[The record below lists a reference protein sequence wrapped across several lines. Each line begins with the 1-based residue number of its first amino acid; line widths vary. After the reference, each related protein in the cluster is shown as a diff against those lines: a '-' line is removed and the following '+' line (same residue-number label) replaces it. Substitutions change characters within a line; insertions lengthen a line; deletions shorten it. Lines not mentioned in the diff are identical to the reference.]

1 MAIHSKLGFEHR
13 DHHPRLFKRALHLLP
28 CHDLLLRFLPRGVQ
42 ILCAPVITVDHN
54 NWNPPS
60 RTMAQRGF
68 GALLSALDNQFY
80 ATRPPTWVGVLII
93 MTWLLAFV
101 TTFAALRSA
110 WYWYKSSQIYAVPDW
125 VEVGRD
131 EPKDPLQVQLG
142 WMNAQMKASGELAIL
157 NRWGAIWTAGT
168 VMLGAATTLANIWSS

>member
-1 MAIHSKLGFEHR
+1 M
-13 DHHPRLFKRALHLLP
+13 
-28 CHDLLLRFLPRGVQ
+28 
-42 ILCAPVITVDHN
+42 
-54 NWNPPS
+54 
-60 RTMAQRGF
+60 
-68 GALLSALDNQFY
+68 
-80 ATRPPTWVGVLII
+80 RPDRKPGLEYPII

-142 WMNAQMKASGELAIL
+142 WMNALVKASGESAIL

-168 VMLGAATTLANIWSS
+168 VMLGAATTLANVWSS